1 MSKKTSLVLAMLCLL
16 LAAPVVASAQQQ
28 EAPIY
33 TSVALWNVP
42 RAQWADFTAFWE
54 KNGRPVL
61 ERMYADGTIVSWGR
75 FATVVHEE
83 NGYTHGTWYAATSI
97 AALQRVLEELLKLPP
112 NPAAAGAKHR
122 DHLFRSLIHRG
133 RATGPTSGYV
143 SVAAFQVQPGR
154 GGEWLDLWKRYF
166 QSMYDEW
173 LANGTISMY
182 EVEVEQIHTESP
194 NWRYIVTV
202 APKAEAL
209 DKMTA
214 GIGVLFEKNPT
225 LGAAFAPLSVPGAHW
240 DYLARVVAF
249 AQK

>member
-1 MSKKTSLVLAMLCLL
+1 MSTKMHLVFAMLCLL
-16 LAAPVVASAQQQ
+16 LVAPIVASAQQQ

-33 TSVALWNVP
+33 TYVALWNVP
-42 RAQWADFTAFWE
+42 RAQWADFTAFRE
-54 KNGRPVL
+54 KNNRPVL
-61 ERMYADGTIVSWGR
+61 ERMYADGTIVSWGS

-122 DHLFRSLIHRG
+122 DHLLRSLVHR
-133 RATGPTSGYV
+133 RRTTSTTSGYL
-143 SVAAFQVQPGR
+143 SVAAFQAQPGR

-166 QSMYDEW
+166 QPMYDEW
-173 LANGTISMY
+173 LAKGTISAY
-182 EVEVEQIHTESP
+182 EVEVEQIHTENP

-202 APKAEAL
+202 APNAEAL
-209 DKMTA
+209 DKITA
-214 GIGVLFEKNPT
+214 AISALFEKNPT

-240 DYLARVVAF
+240 DYLARVSAF
-249 AQK
+249 TQK